1 MQKTI
6 QEFNSSQEQKEE
18 LRKIASSTSAGIWR
32 IKRAKIILGALEGK
46 GIERLV
52 LDVRIVPESIIK
64 CLRRFSEEGMRF
76 FDNPDRKP
84 TPREAAVERM
94 LDLLDYPP
102 PPRSKQWDNVRVHYI
117 GRDFSAREIKKIR
130 DLIKSKPECPRIE
143 IVDEMCRIF
152 GLYQSNGKFKKTGTS
167 IALKR
172 MDMDNIVALPPVPK
186 RTNNKNM
193 ANRKQNVCALDTPAP
208 EETIFL
214 NGGDLELIQFVP
226 VIRRRDRDLWNGIL
240 ERYHYIQGH
249 TLWGAQIKYLVYGGK
264 RPKAGKG
271 MGEGSENKPLKK
283 RGGQENAA
291 AVKKR
296 NPNGYRGE
304 HLLAVLGFAACSW
317 RVASRDKFIGWTEE
331 QRWKNL
337 NLVVSN
343 ARFLILPWIKSPNL
357 ASRIL
362 AGISKQLPIDWEA
375 RYNYK
380 PVLLE
385 TFVQLPNFKG
395 TCYRAANWIEVG
407 TTKGYGIGREK
418 RARSTTKALFLYP
431 LKRNFR
437 KILCSV

>member
-1 MQKTI
+1 MHETI
-6 QEFNSSQEQKEE
+6 QQVTCSEKQKEE
-18 LRKIASSTSAGIWR
+18 LRKIASSTTAGIWR
-32 IKRAKIILGALEGK
+32 IKRAKIILGDLEGK
-46 GIERLV
+46 SIKRLV
-52 LDVRIVPESIIK
+52 LDVRVIPESIIK
-64 CLRRFSEEGMRF
+64 SLKRFSEEGMRF

-84 TPREAAVERM
+84 TPREAAVERA
-94 LDLLDYPP
+94 LDLLEHPP

-117 GRDFSAREIKKIR
+117 GRSFSAREIKKIR

-143 IVDEMCRIF
+143 IVDEMCRLF
-152 GLYQSNGKFKKTGTS
+152 GLYQSNGEFKKTGTS

-172 MDMDNIVALPPVPK
+172 MDMDNIVSLPPVPK
-186 RTNNKNM
+186 KVKKNK
-193 ANRKQNVCALDTPAP
+193 ANRKQDVRILNAPEP

-214 NGGDLELIQFVP
+214 NGHDLELIQFIP
-226 VIRRRDRDLWNGIL
+226 VTRRQDLDLWNGML
-240 ERYHYIQGH
+240 ERYHYIPGH
-249 TLWGAQIKYLVYGGK
+249 TLWGAQMKYLVYGGK
-264 RPKAGKG
+264 RPKAGEG
-271 MGEGSENKPLKK
+271 MRGGNENMPLKK
-283 RGGQENAA
+283 RAGQGNAA
-291 AVKKR
+291 AVKKCNR
-296 NPNGYRGE
+296 NGYRGE
-304 HLLAVLGFAACSW
+304 YLLAALGFAACSW

-375 RYNYK
+375 RYNYR

-407 TTKGYGIGREK
+407 TTKGYGIGREQK
-418 RARSTTKALFLYP
+418 ARSTTKALFLYP

-437 KILCSV
+437 KILCNV

>member
-1 MQKTI
+1 MHETI
-6 QEFNSSQEQKEE
+6 QEFTCSQKQKEE
-18 LRKIASSTSAGIWR
+18 LRKIASSTTAGIWR

-46 GIERLV
+46 SIERLV
-52 LDVRIVPESIIK
+52 LDVRVVPESIIK
-64 CLRRFSEEGMRF
+64 CLKRFSEEGMRF
-76 FDNPDRKP
+76 FDIPDRSP
-84 TPREAAVERM
+84 TLREAAVERM
-94 LDLLDYPP
+94 LDLLEHPP
-102 PPRSKQWDNVRVHYI
+102 PPRSKHWNDVKVHYI

-130 DLIKSKPECPRIE
+130 DLIESRPECPRIE
-143 IVDEMCRIF
+143 IVNEICRMF
-152 GLYQSNGKFKKTGTS
+152 GLYQSNGEFKKTGTS

-186 RTNNKNM
+186 KTKKNEGNK
-193 ANRKQNVCALDTPAP
+193 KQNVRTLDPPEP
-208 EETIFL
+208 EETTFL
-214 NGGDLELIQFVP
+214 DGHDLELIQFVS
-226 VIRRRDRDLWNGIL
+226 VKTRRDLDLWNGIL
-240 ERYHYIQGH
+240 ERYHYIPGH
-249 TLWGAQIKYLVYGGK
+249 TLWGAQMKYLVYGGK
-264 RPKAGKG
+264 CPKAGEE
-271 MGEGSENKPLKK
+271 MREGNESKPLKK
-283 RGGQENAA
+283 RAGQGNAA
-291 AVKKR
+291 AMKKP

-362 AGISKQLPIDWEA
+362 GGITKQLPIDWEA
-375 RYNYK
+375 RYNYR
-380 PVLLE
+380 PVLFE

-407 TTKGYGIGREK
+407 TTKGYGIGREQK
-418 RARSTTKALFLYP
+418 ARSTTKAVFLYP

>member
-1 MQKTI
+1 MHEII
-6 QEFNSSQEQKEE
+6 QEFICSQRQNQK
-18 LRKIASSTSAGIWR
+18 LRKIASSTTAGIWR
-32 IKRAKIILGALEGK
+32 IKRAKILLGALEGK
-46 GIERLV
+46 SIERLV
-52 LDVRIVPESIIK
+52 LDVRVVPESIIK

-76 FDNPDRKP
+76 FYSPDRKP
-84 TPREAAVERM
+84 TLREAAVERM
-94 LDLLDYPP
+94 LDLLDHPP
-102 PPRSKQWDNVRVHYI
+102 PPRSKQWNDVKVHYI

-130 DLIKSKPECPRIE
+130 DLTEAKAERPRVE
-143 IVDEMCRIF
+143 IVHEICRIF
-152 GLYQSNGKFKKTGTS
+152 GLYQSNGKFKTTGTS

-186 RTNNKNM
+186 KTKRNEAKK
-193 ANRKQNVCALDTPAP
+193 KQNVLILDTPEP
-208 EETIFL
+208 EKAIFL
-214 NGGDLELIQFVP
+214 NGHDLELIQFIP
-226 VIRRRDRDLWNGIL
+226 VTRRQDLDLWNGML
-240 ERYHYIQGH
+240 ERYHYIPGY
-249 TLWGAQIKYLVYGGK
+249 TLWGAQMKYLVYGGK
-264 RPKAGKG
+264 RPKAGEG
-271 MGEGSENKPLKK
+271 MRGGNENMPLKK
-283 RGGQENAA
+283 RAGQGNAA

-296 NPNGYRGE
+296 NRNGYRGE

-362 AGISKQLPIDWEA
+362 AGISKQLPIDWVA
-375 RYNYK
+375 RYNYR

-407 TTKGYGIGREK
+407 TTKGYGIGKEQ
-418 RARSTTKALFLYP
+418 RARSTRKTLFLYP

>member
-6 QEFNSSQEQKEE
+6 QKFNCSEKQKEE

-32 IKRAKIILGALEGK
+32 IKRAKIILGTLEGK

-52 LDVRIVPESIIK
+52 LDVRVVPESIAK
-64 CLRRFSEEGMRF
+64 CLKRFPEEGMRF
-76 FDNPDRKP
+76 FDSSGRSP
-84 TPREAAVERM
+84 TLREAAVERM
-94 LDLLDYPP
+94 LDLLDHPP
-102 PPRSKQWDNVRVHYI
+102 PLRSKQWNDVKVHYV

-130 DLIKSKPECPRIE
+130 NLIESKPESLRGE
-143 IVDEMCRIF
+143 IVHEICRIF

-186 RTNNKNM
+186 KTKRNETKK
-193 ANRKQNVCALDTPAP
+193 KQNVLILNTPEP
-208 EETIFL
+208 EEAIFL
-214 NGGDLELIQFVP
+214 NGHDLELIQFVP
-226 VIRRRDRDLWNGIL
+226 VTRREDLELWKGML
-240 ERYHYIQGH
+240 DRYHYIHGH
-249 TLWGAQIKYLVYGGK
+249 TLWGAQMKYLVYGGK
-264 RPKAGKG
+264 RAKAGEG
-271 MGEGSENKPLKK
+271 MRGGNENMPLKK
-283 RGGQENAA
+283 RAGQENA
-291 AVKKR
+291 VEMKKR

-343 ARFLILPWIKSPNL
+343 ARFLILPWIRSPNL

-362 AGISKQLPIDWEA
+362 AGMTKQLPIDWEA

-395 TCYRAANWIEVG
+395 TCYRAANWIKVG
-407 TTKGYGIGREK
+407 TTKGYGIGKEK
-418 RARSTTKALFLYP
+418 RARSTTKAVFLYP